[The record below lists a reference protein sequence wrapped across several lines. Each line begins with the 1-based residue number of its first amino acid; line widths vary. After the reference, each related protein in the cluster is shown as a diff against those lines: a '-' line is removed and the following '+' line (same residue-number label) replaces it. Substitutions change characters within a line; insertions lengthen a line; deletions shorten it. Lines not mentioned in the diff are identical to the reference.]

1 MIHSAVH
8 SARHDVD
15 CVIHTHTL
23 AGMACPLGAHY
34 LPVPGAEAREVLS
47 CELVALHRRRT
58 APGPEDDV
66 PALTEAAPRTVLLN
80 TFILTFTASTISA
93 GLGTLISYVL
103 IRTQFRGKRLLALAA
118 WVPWGV
124 PTIVLGLGMLWTAL
138 FTPASVLYGSVT
150 ILILAHVI
158 RSMPL
163 QTRLMSS
170 TMVQIDK
177 GLEEAARLHG
187 ATWGQTMWHVWLP
200 LLKNGFVSG
209 WIIAF
214 AFSFSELAL
223 VAFLYG
229 PKSSVLS
236 TLFLSLWTAGELERA
251 SVVGIVTTAIVLT
264 IVLLV
269 RRVTNTG
276 LANSH

>member
-1 MIHSAVH
+1 MTIFGGGNDANALGFAIQQGAAGSTDLATYIDGQVRAYGSDFDRLTQRIRAWATGAYVVVLNLPNLASMPYSAGY
-8 SARHDVD
+8 
-15 CVIHTHTL
+15 TL
-23 AGMACPLGAHY
+23 RNWESM
-34 LPVPGAEAREVLS
+34 LS
-47 CELVALHRRRT
+47 LQ
-58 APGPEDDV
+58 
-66 PALTEAAPRTVLLN
+66 APRTVLLN

-229 PKSSVLS
+229 PKSSGLS
-236 TLFLSLWTAGELERA
+236 TLFLKIGRA
-251 SVVGIVTTAIVLT
+251 HV
-264 IVLLV
+264 
-269 RRVTNTG
+269 
-276 LANSH
+276 